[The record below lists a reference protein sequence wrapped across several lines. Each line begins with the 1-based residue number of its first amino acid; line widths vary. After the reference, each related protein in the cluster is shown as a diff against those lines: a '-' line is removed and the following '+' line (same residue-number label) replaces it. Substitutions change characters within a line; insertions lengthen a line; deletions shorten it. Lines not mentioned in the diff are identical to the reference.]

1 MKPDGDK
8 GYRRVVASPA
18 PKQVL
23 EARAI
28 QVGTCL
34 GFLQILGTVQLTLCT
49 EAINSIGFPRSNAR
63 GQLLFQNDNLECQC
77 QSQPACKGR
86 CHSKMHRCI
95 QWG

>member
-28 QVGTCL
+28 QVGTCS
-34 GFLQILGTVQLTLCT
+34 GFLQILGTVQLTPCT
-49 EAINSIGFPRSNAR
+49 EVLISIGFPRSNAR
-63 GQLLFQNDNLECQC
+63 GQLLLERQLRHF
-77 QSQPACKGR
+77 QSQLACKGC
-86 CHSKMHRCI
+86 CHSTVYRCI
-95 QWG
+95 H